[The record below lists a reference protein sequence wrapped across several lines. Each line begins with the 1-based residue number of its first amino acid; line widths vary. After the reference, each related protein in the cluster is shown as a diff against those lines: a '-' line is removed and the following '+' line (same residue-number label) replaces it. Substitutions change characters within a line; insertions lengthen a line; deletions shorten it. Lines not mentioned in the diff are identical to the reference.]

1 MSSDHRDGSTIRVFF
16 QLNNQT
22 LILFFK
28 VFGGFQGTNLST
40 LIDGYSNLISLEIV
54 VGYWKLKSFQ
64 DNQVNSNGL
73 PEKPDI
79 TYPSQTL
86 KKESHEPDFGIIPK
100 K

>member
-54 VGYWKLKSFQ
+54 VGY
-64 DNQVNSNGL
+64 
-73 PEKPDI
+73 
-79 TYPSQTL
+79 
-86 KKESHEPDFGIIPK
+86 
-100 K
+100 

>member
-28 VFGGFQGTNLST
+28 VFGGFQGINLST

-54 VGYWKLKSFQ
+54 VGY
-64 DNQVNSNGL
+64 
-73 PEKPDI
+73 
-79 TYPSQTL
+79 
-86 KKESHEPDFGIIPK
+86 
-100 K
+100 